1 MDYITTPAIILRSI
15 PFKDHQ
21 KIVTAFSKDLGMISM
36 IIKGLSSKKL
46 FKRPFCESFC
56 EVELVLTKRQG
67 DLFTF
72 HEGSITNLH
81 LPLRDHLHCLYTAS
95 SMVKAILESQLPE
108 KPAPLLYALFSTCL
122 HQIPTFLCQ
131 NTLLACFYVKI
142 LKHEGIF
149 SLSSEERIENSLS
162 EEEKKDL
169 TRISD
174 VLNFSSLKKIN
185 TSLEVLNKLEQF
197 FLMKIR

>member
-21 KIVTAFSKDLGMISM
+21 KIVTAFSKELGMISM

-56 EVELVLTKRQG
+56 EVELVLSKKNG

-72 HEGSITNLH
+72 QEGSIIDLH
-81 LPLRDHLHCLYTAS
+81 LPLRDHLQSLSTAS

-122 HQIPTFLCQ
+122 YQIPTFLCQ

-149 SLSSEERIENSLS
+149 SLSSEGLMKNSLS
-162 EEEKKDL
+162 EQEKKEL
-169 TRISD
+169 TEISNIQ
-174 VLNFSSLKKIN
+174 NFSTLKRIN
-185 TSLEVLNKLEQF
+185 TRLEVVNKLEEF